1 MKGVLRH
8 EKNSSD
14 ESANLEVFRSA
25 PVGQAVLKNAIPAM
39 AAMLMVL
46 VYNLADTFFIGQTGN
61 ALLVAAVSL
70 ATPVFLMFMAVGTAF
85 GIGGTSVISRS
96 MGEEKYDYA
105 KKVCSFCM
113 WGCVIVGVVMAAAF
127 LFFMDPIL
135 SLIGASPDTWDLAK
149 TYLTIVSLG
158 GPFVL
163 ISNCYANVVRSEGES
178 TKAMMGQLLGN
189 LLNVIL
195 DPIFILLLGWGIAGA
210 ALATFLGNL
219 LGAGY
224 YIAYFLRGTSRLSIN
239 IRDFTVREGV
249 LTHTM
254 AIGIP
259 AALGSMLM
267 SISQI
272 IINSQMAE
280 YGDMAIAGMGV
291 AMKVVT
297 ITGMVCMG
305 LGQGVQPLLGFCVG
319 AKLWDRFRKVFRFS
333 LTFALILGGALTIL
347 CYVFA
352 GQIVSAFL
360 SDPEAYSY
368 AVQFSRILLSTSW
381 LFGVFYVLTNSLQAM
396 GAATASL
403 VINLSRQGL
412 IFIPA
417 LFIMKALIGLTGL
430 VWAQPVA
437 DLISIVIAAIL
448 YVRSY
453 HKLSVA

>member
-1 MKGVLRH
+1 MK
-8 EKNSSD
+8 KNSSD

-96 MGEEKYDYA
+96 MGEGKYDYA
-105 KKVCSFCM
+105 RKVCSFCM
-113 WGCVIVGVVMAAAF
+113 WGCVIVGIVMAAAF

-135 SLIGASPDTWDLAK
+135 SLIGASADTWDLAK

-267 SISQI
+267 SIPRSSSI
-272 IINSQMAE
+272 RRWRN
-280 YGDMAIAGMGV
+280 
-291 AMKVVT
+291 
-297 ITGMVCMG
+297 TGIW
-305 LGQGVQPLLGFCVG
+305 QSP
-319 AKLWDRFRKVFRFS
+319 AW
-333 LTFALILGGALTIL
+333 A
-347 CYVFA
+347 
-352 GQIVSAFL
+352 
-360 SDPEAYSY
+360 
-368 AVQFSRILLSTSW
+368 SR
-381 LFGVFYVLTNSLQAM
+381 
-396 GAATASL
+396 
-403 VINLSRQGL
+403 
-412 IFIPA
+412 
-417 LFIMKALIGLTGL
+417 
-430 VWAQPVA
+430 
-437 DLISIVIAAIL
+437 
-448 YVRSY
+448 
-453 HKLSVA
+453 

>member
-1 MKGVLRH
+1 MKQSN
-8 EKNSSD
+8 ET
-14 ESANLEVFRSA
+14 ANLDVFQNA
-25 PVGQAVLKNAIPAM
+25 PVWKAVLKNALPAM

-85 GIGGTSVISRS
+85 GIGGTSVISRA
-96 MGEEKYDYA
+96 MGEEKFDYA

-113 WGCVIVGVVMAAAF
+113 WGCVIVGIIMAAGF
-127 LFFMDPIL
+127 LIFMNPIL
-135 SLIGASPDTWDLAK
+135 SLIGASADTWDLAK
-149 TYLTIVSLG
+149 TYLSIVSCG

-163 ISNCYANVVRSEGES
+163 ISNCYANVIRAEGES

-189 LLNVIL
+189 LLNVVL
-195 DPIFILLLGWGIAGA
+195 DWIFILGFGWGIAGA
-210 ALATFLGNL
+210 AAATFIGNL
-219 LGAGY
+219 FGAGY
-224 YIAYFLRGTSRLSIN
+224 YIFYFLRGKSTLSIN
-239 IRDFTVREGV
+239 IKDFTIRGGV
-249 LTHTM
+249 LTNTM

-259 AALGSMLM
+259 AALGSLLM
-267 SISQI
+267 SVSQI
-272 IINSQMAE
+272 IINAQMAE

-297 ITGMVCMG
+297 ITGMICMG
-305 LGQGVQPLLGFCVG
+305 LGQGVQPLLGYCVG
-319 AKLWDRFRKVFRFS
+319 AKLWDRFKKVFRFS
-333 LTFALILGGALTIL
+333 IIFALVLGGALTVI

-352 GQIVSAFL
+352 PQIVSAFL
-360 SDPEAYSY
+360 TDADAFGY

-403 VINLSRQGL
+403 VINLSRQGI

-417 LFIMKALIGLTGL
+417 LFIMKAIIGLTGL

-437 DLISIVIAAIL
+437 DLLSIIIAAVL
-448 YVRSY
+448 YIRSY
-453 HKLSVA
+453 RRLSKTPAQ

>member
-1 MKGVLRH
+1 
-8 EKNSSD
+8 
-14 ESANLEVFRSA
+14 
-25 PVGQAVLKNAIPAM
+25 
-39 AAMLMVL
+39 
-46 VYNLADTFFIGQTGN
+46 
-61 ALLVAAVSL
+61 
-70 ATPVFLMFMAVGTAF
+70 
-85 GIGGTSVISRS
+85 
-96 MGEEKYDYA
+96 
-105 KKVCSFCM
+105 
-113 WGCVIVGVVMAAAF
+113 
-127 LFFMDPIL
+127 
-135 SLIGASPDTWDLAK
+135 
-149 TYLTIVSLG
+149 
-158 GPFVL
+158 
-163 ISNCYANVVRSEGES
+163 
-178 TKAMMGQLLGN
+178 
-189 LLNVIL
+189 
-195 DPIFILLLGWGIAGA
+195 
-210 ALATFLGNL
+210 
-219 LGAGY
+219 
-224 YIAYFLRGTSRLSIN
+224 
-239 IRDFTVREGV
+239 
-249 LTHTM
+249 
-254 AIGIP
+254 
-259 AALGSMLM
+259 
-267 SISQI
+267 
-272 IINSQMAE
+272 MAE

-396 GAATASL
+396 GAATASQ

-453 HKLSVA
+453 RKLSVA